1 MAKTVSE
8 VFVETLIAAGV
19 QRVYGVVG
27 DSLNGSDGHH
37 TKKVHKLTG
46 CTCVMKKQRPS
57 PQEPMPKSLDES
69 PCAPAVVVPGIFTLS
84 MVFMTVIARG
94 VPVLAIAAQIPSSEI
109 GSGYFQETHPEHL
122 FKDCSHY
129 CELVSQPEQMP
140 RVLGIA
146 MRTAIGETRCGGR
159 GHSRRHRLEA
169 L

>member
-27 DSLNGSDGHH
+27 DSLNG
-37 TKKVHKLTG
+37 LTD
-46 CTCVMKKQRPS
+46 TIRKSTQIDWLHVRHEETAAFAA
-57 PQEPMPKSLDES
+57 EPMPKSLDES

-84 MVFMTVIARG
+84 MVFMTVIAR
-94 VPVLAIAAQIPSSEI
+94 VCPYLRSRHNPSSEI

-146 MRTAIGETRCGGR
+146 MRTAIAKQGVAVVVIPAT
-159 GHSRRHRLEA
+159 SP
-169 L
+169 